1 MSMSKQETIYRQIQE
16 RILQGYYQP
25 GDPIIERVVAEELGA
40 SRIPVR
46 AALLQLEQDG
56 LVTLIPNRGANV
68 RILSPTD
75 LRDLFVARMAID
87 GMAARLAAL
96 YMDPS
101 ELELVDNEYRQIL
114 NKNEAPDPELMVSL
128 GSDFHDKITGGCGN
142 PVIAR
147 MAVSIADQVRLSR
160 RLYFPHTSSV
170 QMLRFANQHI
180 RIVAAIRDREPD
192 LAEKLMREHIAET
205 YDLFRVSL
213 DGLGSKQL

>member
-1 MSMSKQETIYRQIQE
+1 MSLSKQEMIYRQIQE
-16 RILQGYYQP
+16 RILNGYYQP
-25 GDPIIERVVAEELGA
+25 GDPIIERVVAEELGG

-68 RILSPTD
+68 RILSPAD
-75 LRDLFVARMAID
+75 LRNLFVARMAID

-96 YMDPS
+96 HMDPQ
-101 ELELVDNEYRQIL
+101 ELEPLDQEYREIL
-114 NKNEAPDPELMVSL
+114 NKNDAPDPERMASL
-128 GSDFHDKITGGCGN
+128 GSDFHEKITSGCGN

-160 RLYFPHTSSV
+160 RLYFPHTSPD
-170 QMLRFANQHI
+170 QLLGFANQHI
-180 RIVAAIRDREPD
+180 RIVAAIRDRDPD

-205 YDLFRVSL
+205 YDTFRDSL
-213 DGLGSKQL
+213 DGIRSKQF